1 MADKATLTTAAPA
14 THNHVVDG
22 KTVPCSKPV
31 FGPFGDKALHGNA
44 LFYDSASSNPAKRK
58 PEDKLKHDEWC
69 FSFYGPGTT
78 AELTAFVKAKPDN
91 VRSLVVDALKADA
104 RFSSWHENRGGT
116 TTTRVSVNGAPAT
129 RLPNAIVAL
138 LRSTG
143 QTVVDVP
150 DAK

>member
-1 MADKATLTTAAPA
+1 MADKAAPTTAAPA
-14 THNHVVDG
+14 THSHVVDG
-22 KTVPCSKPV
+22 KTIPCNKPV
-31 FGPFGDKALHGNA
+31 FGPFGDKALHGTA
-44 LFYDSASSNPAKRK
+44 LLYGSGVSNPAKRK
-58 PEDKLKHDEWC
+58 PEDKLKYDAWC
-69 FSFYGPGTT
+69 FSFYGPATT
-78 AELTAFVKAKPDN
+78 AELTSFVKAKPDN
-91 VRSLVVDALKADA
+91 VRSLVVDALKSEA
-104 RFSSWHENRGGT
+104 RFASWHENRGGT